1 MHGYKYQ
8 SNEDLISIHQTLSAI
23 SSSIYMDYITVDS
36 FKPSPRLNR
45 LKVFLTLFLCG
56 FSLNHI

>member
-45 LKVFLTLFLCG
+45 LKVFLT
-56 FSLNHI
+56 